1 MYRVKAGAGARI
13 GAYLLDC
20 LFIYSFSFLISFLFS
35 WTIIIPIIVAFLGNF
50 LYFGITE
57 GCNGSA
63 SLGKRI
69 CGLIVV
75 DEQGM
80 PITTGK
86 AFGRAA
92 ARYINDMTFGI
103 GYIIGLASDDGRTI
117 HDRIAGTFVAD
128 KKAAGYAAPY
138 QAPTPGYNAGNQQYQ
153 GYNTGAKI
161 IGVVGQY
168 AGQSRPL
175 TPHGL
180 IMGRDSTT
188 CQLVLSSQS
197 VSRNHCKIEFNPNT
211 RMFILHDLGS
221 SYGTY
226 LGNGTRVPQGQPV
239 ALRPG
244 DEFYLASRSNTFR
257 VSL

>member
-13 GAYLLDC
+13 GAFLLDG
-20 LFIYSFSFLISFLFS
+20 LFIFSFIFIIYILFF
-35 WTIIIPIIVAFLGNF
+35 WTLIIPIIVAFLGNF

-128 KKAAGYAAPY
+128 KKA
-138 QAPTPGYNAGNQQYQ
+138 PTPGYNAGNQQYQ

-168 AGQSRPL
+168 AGQSRSL